1 MPNNQLQFV
10 EANENFLREILNER
24 EKKLLEKEK
33 KKKSIYQCYKP

>member
-33 KKKSIYQCYKP
+33 KKYLSVL